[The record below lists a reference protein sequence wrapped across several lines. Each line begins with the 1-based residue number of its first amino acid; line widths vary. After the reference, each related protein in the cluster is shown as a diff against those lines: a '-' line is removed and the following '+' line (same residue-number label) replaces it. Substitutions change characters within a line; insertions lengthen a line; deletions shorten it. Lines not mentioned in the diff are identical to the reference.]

1 MKGITFGDL
10 HSYRDLKLILI
21 EKEIGAPHVKTKLLE
36 IEGADGSLDLTDFFG
51 EPKYGD
57 VTHKFTFST
66 IVPRSDF
73 LTQYSNIKNA
83 LHGKKLRIILDD
95 DPGFYY
101 VGRCYVSSFTNE
113 RNIGTVSIECEC
125 EPYKY
130 QLTKTVVTHAV
141 DGTDTIVLTN
151 SRKRAVP
158 TITASAP
165 MTIVFGDGSWA
176 KSAGTFVIPE
186 LELFAGANNVT
197 VTGKGTITFTWQEAM
212 L

>member
-1 MKGITFGDL
+1 MKGITFGEL

-21 EKEIGAPHVKTKLLE
+21 EKEIGAPLVKTKLIE
-36 IEGADGSLDLTDFFG
+36 IEGADGSIDLTDFFG

-57 VTHKFTFST
+57 VTHKFTFNT
-66 IVPRSDF
+66 IVPWNDF
-73 LTQYSNIKNA
+73 LSHYSNVKNA

-95 DPGFYY
+95 DPSYYY

-113 RNIGTVSIECEC
+113 KNIGTISIECEC

-130 QLTKTVVTHAV
+130 KIEKTVVTMAITGTV
-141 DGTDTIVLTN
+141 DVVLTN

-158 TITASAP
+158 TITTNAP
-165 MTIVFGDGSWA
+165 MAFAFGEHSVSNTI
-176 KSAGTFVIPE
+176 GTFVIPE
-186 LELFAGANNVT
+186 LELTEGDNIITLSGNGT
-197 VTGKGTITFTWQEAM
+197 VSFVWQEGA